1 MSTYGKLKPPRNLV
15 SKDLAGEYS
24 SELNQKCSDTF
35 LRQDTQHHCIG
46 IWAERSGESL
56 NLQVLVFQQVGGK
69 LSRQS
74 LLTVIILFGLLFAQ
88 CLAPLSFH
96 LQSYLN
102 SCPHA
107 PHPAIEEMQKE
118 QKGFGF
124 ICRIKKKKRP
134 FQTHLGLELLSAF
147 SQKLNVSSLII
158 GSLIFFP

>member
-35 LRQDTQHHCIG
+35 LRQDTQHHC
-46 IWAERSGESL
+46 L

-74 LLTVIILFGLLFAQ
+74 LLTVIILFRLLFAQ

-102 SCPHA
+102 SC

>member
-1 MSTYGKLKPPRNLV
+1 MV

-46 IWAERSGESL
+46 IWGEGSGESL

-74 LLTVIILFGLLFAQ
+74 LLTVILFRLLFAQ

-102 SCPHA
+102 SCPH
-107 PHPAIEEMQKE
+107 PAIEEMQKE

-124 ICRIKKKKRP
+124 ICRIKKKKKRP